1 MIRKIKPV
9 SKIIRIETEIRR
21 YLGGIH
27 AQNREL
33 SGLEQIWIPVLDI
46 YEKEEEVVVEV
57 ELPGILKK
65 DVEIIICG
73 TRIEVK
79 GMKKE
84 EAGGAGLRYHRLERE
99 YGAFRRVAFVPSSV
113 DPDRTTAVLANGILT
128 IVLKKQER
136 KSREIEVKIGKT
148 ES

>member
-27 AQNREL
+27 GQNREL

-136 KSREIEVKIGKT
+136 KSREIELKIAKT